1 MHLHNS
7 YNSIRSFTSLPIISL
22 LAPETPIQTDPYLYI
37 YIFLLHDDCS
47 IWTPNLTR
55 WANRKCGFGY
65 IVVPLSWRVSD
76 ATPPQTMAPR
86 RPLPMGSASVQWLA
100 GPLNVTFRGLAAV
113 SIGFH
118 RSGRRTRP
126 HPDTFSKTNNQ
137 DKGLYCCDNKKTKVK
152 KFLFAFKFPLW
163 DPKMFSLWQW
173 QPKGKVI
180 I

>member
-1 MHLHNS
+1 MWFWLH
-7 YNSIRSFTSLPIISL
+7 I
-22 LAPETPIQTDPYLYI
+22 
-37 YIFLLHDDCS
+37 
-47 IWTPNLTR
+47 
-55 WANRKCGFGY
+55 
-65 IVVPLSWRVSD
+65 VPLSWRVSD

-86 RPLPMGSASVQWLA
+86 RPLPTGSASVQWLA

-137 DKGLYCCDNKKTKVK
+137 DKVLYCCDNKKTKVK

-163 DPKMFSLWQW
+163 DPKMFFTLTMTTKKKSDHIEQFQINSLRCPYKENKISSSKQ
-173 QPKGKVI
+173 QQQQSVKLRAE
-180 I
+180 

>member
-1 MHLHNS
+1 MWFWLH
-7 YNSIRSFTSLPIISL
+7 I
-22 LAPETPIQTDPYLYI
+22 
-37 YIFLLHDDCS
+37 
-47 IWTPNLTR
+47 
-55 WANRKCGFGY
+55 
-65 IVVPLSWRVSD
+65 VPLSWRVSD

-152 KFLFAFKFPLW
+152 NFCLLLNFHCGTRKCFHFNNDNQKE
-163 DPKMFSLWQW
+163 K
-173 QPKGKVI
+173 
-180 I
+180 